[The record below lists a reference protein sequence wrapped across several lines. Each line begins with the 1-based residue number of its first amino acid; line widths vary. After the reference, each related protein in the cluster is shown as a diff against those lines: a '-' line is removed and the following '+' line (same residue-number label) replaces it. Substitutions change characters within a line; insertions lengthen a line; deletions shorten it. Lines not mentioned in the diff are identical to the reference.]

1 MLCLFCPLCSS
12 GISASLDAL
21 LVGMALGLQKIPLPA
36 RHNLLISTVTLIGT
50 VISIGLGNLLLPLFP
65 IGIGTRIGSSVLI
78 LFGLYY
84 VGKWLLSRW
93 RCNFSPDNNLCQ
105 KKKKFAGH
113 RELSLSQILALGC
126 ALSMN
131 QYRHRF
137 LCQYYGT
144 SFPSGIGVHLFL
156 LLRISGFRKPSGQ
169 VCFPAADRG
178 IYGSRLRFIVD
189 PAGVVSIIPLI
200 RIVPKN
206 LGNLSE

>member
-1 MLCLFCPLCSS
+1 MPEKEKICRAPGIIPVADTGAGLCPF
-12 GISASLDAL
+12 
-21 LVGMALGLQKIPLPA
+21 
-36 RHNLLISTVTLIGT
+36 H
-50 VISIGLGNLLLPLFP
+50 
-65 IGIGTRIGSSVLI
+65 
-78 LFGLYY
+78 
-84 VGKWLLSRW
+84 
-93 RCNFSPDNNLCQ
+93 
-105 KKKKFAGH
+105 
-113 RELSLSQILALGC
+113 E
-126 ALSMN
+126 

-137 LCQYYGT
+137 LRQYYGT

>member
-1 MLCLFCPLCSS
+1 MSILPPLLF

-21 LVGMALGLQKIPLPA
+21 LVGMALGLQKVPLPA

-113 RELSLSQILALGC
+113 RDPVANAGAGLCPFANNIGTVSPPVLRDFLSF
-126 ALSMN
+126 
-131 QYRHRF
+131 RHRCPPF
-137 LCQYYGT
+137 
-144 SFPSGIGVHLFL
+144 SAPSDFWLSEAVWAGL
-156 LLRISGFRKPSGQ
+156 LSCSRSGN
-169 VCFPAADRG
+169 
-178 IYGSRLRFIVD
+178 
-189 PAGVVSIIPLI
+189 I
-200 RIVPKN
+200 RIPSQVYC
-206 LGNLSE
+206 

>member
-1 MLCLFCPLCSS
+1 MSILPPLLF

-21 LVGMALGLQKIPLPA
+21 LVGMALGLQKVPLPA

-93 RCNFSPDNNLCQ
+93 CRNFSPDNNLCQ
-105 KKKKFAGH
+105 KKICRAPGIIPVADTGAGLCPFH
-113 RELSLSQILALGC
+113 E
-126 ALSMN
+126 

-137 LCQYYGT
+137 LRQYYGT
-144 SFPSGIGVHLFL
+144 PFPSGIGVHLFL

>member
-1 MLCLFCPLCSS
+1 MSILPPLLF

-113 RELSLSQILALGC
+113 RELSLSQILVL
-126 ALSMN
+126 
-131 QYRHRF
+131 
-137 LCQYYGT
+137 
-144 SFPSGIGVHLFL
+144 GIGFSASITGLPFL
-156 LLRISGFRKPSGQ
+156 PASVSTFFCSFGFLA
-169 VCFPAADRG
+169 F
-178 IYGSRLRFIVD
+178 GSRLGRSAFLQQIGEYTD
-189 PAGVVSIIPLI
+189 PVSGLLLI
-200 RIVPKN
+200 L
-206 LGNLSE
+206 LGLCQLYH

>member
-1 MLCLFCPLCSS
+1 MSILPPLLF

-21 LVGMALGLQKIPLPA
+21 LVGMALGLQKVPLPA

-93 RCNFSPDNNLCQ
+93 CCNFSPDNNLCQ
-105 KKKKFAGH
+105 QKKKFVGH

-131 QYRHRF
+131 NIGTFFCSFGF
-137 LCQYYGT
+137 LA
-144 SFPSGIGVHLFL
+144 F
-156 LLRISGFRKPSGQ
+156 
-169 VCFPAADRG
+169 
-178 IYGSRLRFIVD
+178 GSRLGRSAFLQQIGEYTD
-189 PAGVVSIIPLI
+189 PVSGLLLI
-200 RIVPKN
+200 L
-206 LGNLSE
+206 LGLCQLYH

>member
-1 MLCLFCPLCSS
+1 MSVLPPLLF

-21 LVGMALGLQKIPLPA
+21 LVGMALGLQKVPLPA

-93 RCNFSPDNNLCQ
+93 CCNFSPDNNLCQ
-105 KKKKFAGH
+105 KKKKFVGH
-113 RELSLSQILALGC
+113 RELSLSQILALC
-126 ALSMN
+126 PFHE

-137 LCQYYGT
+137 LRQYYGT

>member
-1 MLCLFCPLCSS
+1 MSILPPLLF

-21 LVGMALGLQKIPLPA
+21 LVGMALGLQKVPLPA

-93 RCNFSPDNNLCQ
+93 CCNFSGAGLCP
-105 KKKKFAGH
+105 FH
-113 RELSLSQILALGC
+113 E
-126 ALSMN
+126 

-137 LCQYYGT
+137 LRQYYGT

>member
-1 MLCLFCPLCSS
+1 MSILPPLLF

-21 LVGMALGLQKIPLPA
+21 LVGMALGLQKVPLPA

-93 RCNFSPDNNLCQ
+93 CCNFSPDNNLCQ
-105 KKKKFAGH
+105 KKKKFVGH

-131 QYRHRF
+131 NI
-137 LCQYYGT
+137 
-144 SFPSGIGVHLFL
+144 GIGVHLFL

>member
-1 MLCLFCPLCSS
+1 MSILPPLLF

-113 RELSLSQILALGC
+113 PGIIPVADTGAGC

-131 QYRHRF
+131 NI
-137 LCQYYGT
+137 
-144 SFPSGIGVHLFL
+144 GIGFSASITGLPFL
-156 LLRISGFRKPSGQ
+156 PASVSTFFCSFGFWLSEAVWAG
-169 VCFPAADRG
+169 PAFLQQIG
-178 IYGSRLRFIVD
+178 N
-189 PAGVVSIIPLI
+189 I
-200 RIVPKN
+200 RIPSQVYC
-206 LGNLSE
+206 